1 MQKYQLI
8 TPEGTRDYLFEEAA
22 LRSRLQQMLADTFS
36 SRGYHEVV
44 TPSVE
49 FLDVFTAGGNPL
61 PVEQMYKLT
70 DAKGRLMV
78 MRPDNTTP
86 IARLCA
92 SRLKGSRLPL
102 RLYYSQPVFLAARKL
117 HGQWDEMMQSGIE
130 LIGVSNPKADFE
142 VLVTAAKALENLPV
156 QQYSVEIGHIGV
168 FHALINELTRDSEVQ
183 ASLLELIDSKNY
195 PALNDLLD
203 GFGDTPVVQTLKQ
216 LPRLFGGE
224 EVFARAREWIQL
236 PQAVQYLDEL
246 EQLYRRL
253 CALGL
258 ESRVSVDLGIVNSA
272 DYYTGVVFKGYI
284 EGSGVEVL
292 SGGRYDGLHRNFG
305 EDMGAVGFAVK
316 VDAAVDVLLKNARHR
331 PAPAQVLV
339 HCDASHQVKAM
350 EHLDTLTESRIR
362 AEFSVFDNLQDA
374 VDYAREQGI
383 PRIDLVGDCITSMD
397 PREERGQ
404 GAQ

>member
-272 DYYTGVVFKGYI
+272 EY
-284 EGSGVEVL
+284 
-292 SGGRYDGLHRNFG
+292 
-305 EDMGAVGFAVK
+305 
-316 VDAAVDVLLKNARHR
+316 
-331 PAPAQVLV
+331 
-339 HCDASHQVKAM
+339 
-350 EHLDTLTESRIR
+350 
-362 AEFSVFDNLQDA
+362 
-374 VDYAREQGI
+374 
-383 PRIDLVGDCITSMD
+383 
-397 PREERGQ
+397 
-404 GAQ
+404 

>member
-1 MQKYQLI
+1 M
-8 TPEGTRDYLFEEAA
+8 
-22 LRSRLQQMLADTFS
+22 
-36 SRGYHEVV
+36 
-44 TPSVE
+44 
-49 FLDVFTAGGNPL
+49 
-61 PVEQMYKLT
+61 
-70 DAKGRLMV
+70 
-78 MRPDNTTP
+78 
-86 IARLCA
+86 
-92 SRLKGSRLPL
+92 
-102 RLYYSQPVFLAARKL
+102 
-117 HGQWDEMMQSGIE
+117 
-130 LIGVSNPKADFE
+130 
-142 VLVTAAKALENLPV
+142 
-156 QQYSVEIGHIGV
+156 
-168 FHALINELTRDSEVQ
+168 
-183 ASLLELIDSKNY
+183 
-195 PALNDLLD
+195 
-203 GFGDTPVVQTLKQ
+203 
-216 LPRLFGGE
+216 
-224 EVFARAREWIQL
+224 
-236 PQAVQYLDEL
+236 
-246 EQLYRRL
+246 
-253 CALGL
+253 
-258 ESRVSVDLGIVNSA
+258 SVDWGIVNSA

-362 AEFSVFDNLQDA
+362 AEFSVFDDLQDA